1 MPDHRAGCTT
11 SGCCQIQGRWPEFV
25 DLASTRAP
33 DQGDV
38 LGSLTCWGDSVR
50 VAPVVAAAAA
60 VANLLL
66 LGLLHVLPSEVDPLT
81 RQ

>member
-1 MPDHRAGCTT
+1 MPGHRDLCSSAGLL
-11 SGCCQIQGRWPEFV
+11 SESKQGGRIV
-25 DLASTRAP
+25 SVASTRAP